1 MSQTRK
7 DTDNLTTEE
16 WSNQDLRD
24 LAEEAFAAG
33 DDEQARM
40 CAEELRQRGSEV
52 EAEDIERILTLRE
65 FGHGPSPSP
74 SVLIQGRREAWVRE
88 YLDPNNLLTEQEVQ
102 DDEQL
107 RGALRECG
115 FPTELPWDAS

>member
-40 CAEELRQRGSEV
+40 CAEELRRRGEDDD
-52 EAEDIERILTLRE
+52 AEDIERKLALRE
-65 FGHGPSPSP
+65 TAEVLRSHGDWAT
-74 SVLIQGRREAWVRE
+74 GRREAWVRE
-88 YLDPNNLLTEQEVQ
+88 YLDPHNLLTEQEVQ
-102 DDEQL
+102 DDNLL